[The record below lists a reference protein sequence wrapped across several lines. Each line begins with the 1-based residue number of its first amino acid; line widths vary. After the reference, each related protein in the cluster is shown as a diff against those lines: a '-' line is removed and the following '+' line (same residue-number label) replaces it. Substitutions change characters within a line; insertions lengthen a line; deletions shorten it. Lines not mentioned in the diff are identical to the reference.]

1 MIKVPCIRVFRRGIM
16 GDWRGPPDNDPQ
28 AIADFVKEDA
38 LVSTCYYNEK
48 LWLLHSNHTL
58 SIIYYY
64 YSHQYK

>member
-38 LVSTCYYNEK
+38 LVSTCYHTHS
-48 LWLLHSNHTL
+48 LLLSIHTL
-58 SIIYYY
+58 SIIYYSC
-64 YSHQYK
+64 SHQYK